1 MNKLIY
7 HFGPQNNEGDASMKD
22 KLGGKGANLAEMS
35 NLGLPIPPGF
45 TIATNMC
52 SYYYTHGNKLTAD
65 FEAELL
71 QAIHR
76 LEKETGKVFGSK
88 ENPLLV
94 SVRSGAKISMPG
106 MMDTILNLGMN
117 DEVAESLAEI
127 TSNPRFAYDSYRRF
141 IQMYG
146 SVVLKIPAYIFED
159 TYDNHKINHNINND
173 SEVTTEILKAVIQD
187 YKKNIHR
194 LTGKEFE
201 NNLTQQLIKAIEA
214 VLKSW
219 MSPRAV
225 HYRKINNI
233 SEQEVL
239 GTAVN
244 IQSMVFGN
252 KGNHSA
258 TGVVFT
264 RSPAD
269 GEKKIFGEFLINAQG
284 EDVVAGIRT
293 PQPILAKKE
302 KDGTSMQELM
312 PKAYEELISICAKL
326 ESHYGDMQD
335 IEFTIEEGKLYIL
348 QTRKGKRAAAA
359 AVKIA
364 VDMVNEGILTKETAL
379 LRIEPESLNQLLHT
393 GIDYSTKP
401 EIIAQG
407 LAASP
412 GAATGIAVFSP
423 YDAEELAHHHKVIL
437 VRNDTSPE
445 DIKGMHVA
453 KGIITA
459 RGGMTSHAAVVA
471 RGMGRP
477 CVCGVKGLTVNEKEK
492 YFITSSGNKI
502 HQGEVIT
509 LDGSTGKII
518 VGTVNLIEPQF
529 SPEFETILKWADS
542 IKNLHV
548 RANAETAVDARMAI
562 KFGAVGVG
570 LCRTEHMFFDAE
582 KIPLV
587 REMIIAQDYEHRM
600 KAIAKL
606 KPLQT
611 ADFKELFSILG
622 NMPLNIRLLDPPLH
636 EFLPTLD
643 QDKENLARTLEVPK
657 SVIDHRLHVLHEINP
672 MLGHRGCRLGITYP
686 EIYSMQVEAILE
698 AMWQLYSQEGLNCN
712 LELMIP
718 LISDFKELEIIK
730 NIINKTVNEIE
741 KKYSHKFRI
750 KTGTMIELPRAALTA
765 DKISPL
771 VDYFSFGTNDLT
783 QTTLGIS
790 RDDTGSFLGDYIEQ
804 KIFNHDPFITIDEEG
819 VGFLVQTAIEKGKK
833 TNNTL
838 SFGVCGEHAGDPKSI
853 DFFHKVGIDYIS
865 CSPFRVPIARVAA
878 ARSKI
883 INQ

>member
-1 MNKLIY
+1 M
-7 HFGPQNNEGDASMKD
+7 H
-22 KLGGKGANLAEMS
+22 
-35 NLGLPIPPGF
+35 
-45 TIATNMC
+45 
-52 SYYYTHGNKLTAD
+52 
-65 FEAELL
+65 
-71 QAIHR
+71 
-76 LEKETGKVFGSK
+76 
-88 ENPLLV
+88 
-94 SVRSGAKISMPG
+94 
-106 MMDTILNLGMN
+106 
-117 DEVAESLAEI
+117 
-127 TSNPRFAYDSYRRF
+127 
-141 IQMYG
+141 
-146 SVVLKIPAYIFED
+146 
-159 TYDNHKINHNINND
+159 
-173 SEVTTEILKAVIQD
+173 
-187 YKKNIHR
+187 
-194 LTGKEFE
+194 
-201 NNLTQQLIKAIEA
+201 
-214 VLKSW
+214 
-219 MSPRAV
+219 
-225 HYRKINNI
+225 
-233 SEQEVL
+233 
-239 GTAVN
+239 
-244 IQSMVFGN
+244 
-252 KGNHSA
+252 
-258 TGVVFT
+258 
-264 RSPAD
+264 
-269 GEKKIFGEFLINAQG
+269 
-284 EDVVAGIRT
+284 
-293 PQPILAKKE
+293 
-302 KDGTSMQELM
+302 ELM
-312 PKAYEELISICAKL
+312 PKAYEELLSICAKL

-348 QTRKGKRAAAA
+348 QTRKGKRSAAA

-364 VDMVNEGILTKETAL
+364 VDMVNEGILTKEAAL

-453 KGIITA
+453 RGIITA

-477 CVCGVKGLTVNEKEK
+477 CVCGVKGFTVNEKEK
-492 YFITSSGNKI
+492 YLITSSGKKI

-542 IKNLHV
+542 IKNLQV

-643 QDKENLARTLEVPK
+643 QDKENLAKTLEVPK
-657 SVIDHRLHVLHEINP
+657 SVIDHRLHALHEINP

-698 AMWQLYSQEGLNCN
+698 AMWQLYSEQRLNCN

-718 LISDFKELEIIK
+718 LISDFKELEVIK
-730 NIINKTVNEIE
+730 NIISKTINEIE
-741 KKYSHKFRI
+741 KKYSYKFRI

-819 VGFLVQTAIEKGKK
+819 VGFLVHTAIEKGKK
-833 TNNTL
+833 TNNSL

>member
-1 MNKLIY
+1 
-7 HFGPQNNEGDASMKD
+7 
-22 KLGGKGANLAEMS
+22 
-35 NLGLPIPPGF
+35 
-45 TIATNMC
+45 
-52 SYYYTHGNKLTAD
+52 
-65 FEAELL
+65 
-71 QAIHR
+71 
-76 LEKETGKVFGSK
+76 
-88 ENPLLV
+88 
-94 SVRSGAKISMPG
+94 
-106 MMDTILNLGMN
+106 
-117 DEVAESLAEI
+117 
-127 TSNPRFAYDSYRRF
+127 
-141 IQMYG
+141 
-146 SVVLKIPAYIFED
+146 
-159 TYDNHKINHNINND
+159 
-173 SEVTTEILKAVIQD
+173 
-187 YKKNIHR
+187 
-194 LTGKEFE
+194 
-201 NNLTQQLIKAIEA
+201 
-214 VLKSW
+214 
-219 MSPRAV
+219 MSPRAI

-233 SEQEVL
+233 NEQEIL

-252 KGNHSA
+252 KGNNSA

-269 GEKKIFGEFLINAQG
+269 GERKIFGEFLINAQG
-284 EDVVAGIRT
+284 EDVVAGTRT
-293 PQPILAKKE
+293 PQPILAKEE

-312 PKAYEELISICAKL
+312 QKAYEELLSICAKL

-348 QTRKGKRAAAA
+348 QTRKGKRSAAA

-364 VDMVNEGILTKETAL
+364 VDMVNEGILTKEAAL

-393 GIDYSTKP
+393 GIDYSAKP

-477 CVCGVKGLTVNEKEK
+477 CVCGVKGLTVNEKDK
-492 YFITSSGNKI
+492 YFITSSGQKV

-509 LDGSTGKII
+509 LDGSTGKIM

-542 IKNLHV
+542 IKNLQV
-548 RANAETAVDARMAI
+548 RANAETVIDASMAI
-562 KFGAVGVG
+562 KFGAVGIG

-636 EFLPTLD
+636 EFLPTID
-643 QDKENLARTLEVPK
+643 QDKENLARILEVSK

-698 AMWQLYSQEGLNCN
+698 AMWQVYSEQGLRSN

-718 LISDFKELEIIK
+718 LISNFKELEIIK
-730 NIINKTVNEIE
+730 KLISKTINEIE
-741 KKYSHKFRI
+741 KKYSHKFSI
-750 KTGTMIELPRAALTA
+750 KIGTMIELPRAALTA

-819 VGFLVQTAIEKGKK
+819 VGFLVHTAIEKGKK

-838 SFGVCGEHAGDPKSI
+838 SFGVCGEHAGDPQSI
-853 DFFHKVGIDYIS
+853 DFFHKAGVDYIS